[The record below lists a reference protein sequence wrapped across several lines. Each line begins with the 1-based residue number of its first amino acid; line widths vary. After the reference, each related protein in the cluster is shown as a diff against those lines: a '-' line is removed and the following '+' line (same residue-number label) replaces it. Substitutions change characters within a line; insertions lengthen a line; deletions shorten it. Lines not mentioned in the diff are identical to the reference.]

1 MKTQSKQTNK
11 LNKGLVT
18 LCLSFIFCSTINAQ
32 DKMLLKTGEELDV
45 KIFEV
50 TSTEVRYKKFD
61 NLTGPTR
68 IIYRSEV
75 FSIKYENG
83 AKDVFANETKK
94 EVVNSEPSINQQII
108 IQQPAEPNKFET
120 DSSDFAKVKR
130 KRFGGPR
137 IGLTYISPGTTTDYL
152 SSEGKQPMITQFG
165 WQFEGRLFTVEGNT
179 QGIIEFIPMIGGV
192 EQGMFIPSASLL
204 IGIRGGE
211 KRMFEF
217 AMGPNFAVTRDYK
230 RDVTVQTGVV
240 IAFGTSFKHGNINF
254 PVNLAFV
261 PSIGSKHD
269 IYDPTTN
276 TSTKQSFQTGC
287 RVSLVIGFNSRKK

>member
-1 MKTQSKQTNK
+1 MKTQNKQTNN

-18 LCLSFIFCSTINAQ
+18 LCLSFIFCGAINAQ
-32 DKMLLKTGEELDV
+32 DKMLLKNGEEFDV
-45 KIFEV
+45 KITEV
-50 TSTEVRYKKFD
+50 TSTEIRYKNFD

-68 IIYRSEV
+68 IVYRSEV

-94 EVVNSEPSINQQII
+94 DLSNVEMVGHPQII
-108 IQQPAEPNKFET
+108 IQQPAEPNKFEP

-137 IGLTYISPGTTTDYL
+137 IGVTYISPGTSSDYL
-152 SSEGKQPMITQFG
+152 SSEGKQPVITQFG

-179 QGIIEFIPMIGGV
+179 QGIIEFIPLIGGV

-217 AMGPNFAVTRDYK
+217 AMGPNFSVTRDYK
-230 RDVTVQTGVV
+230 RDVTLQTGVV
-240 IAFGTSFKHGNINF
+240 IALGTSFKHGNINF

-269 IYDPTTN
+269 IYDPSTN
-276 TSTKQSFQTGC
+276 TSTKQSFQTGF
-287 RVSLVIGFNSRKK
+287 RLSLVVGFNSRKK

>member
-1 MKTQSKQTNK
+1 MKTQNKQTNN
-11 LNKGLVT
+11 LNKGLLT
-18 LCLSFIFCSTINAQ
+18 LCLSFIFCGAINAQ
-32 DKMLLKTGEELDV
+32 DKMLLKNGEELDV
-45 KIFEV
+45 KVTEV
-50 TSTEVRYKKFD
+50 TSTEIKYKNFD

-68 IIYRSEV
+68 IVYRSEV
-75 FSIKYENG
+75 FSVKYENG
-83 AKDVFANETKK
+83 AKDVFATEAKK
-94 EVVNSEPSINQQII
+94 EVSNVEMVSHPQII
-108 IQQPAEPNKFET
+108 IQQPAEPNKFEP

-137 IGLTYISPGTTTDYL
+137 IGVTYISPGTSSDYL
-152 SSEGKQPMITQFG
+152 SSEGKQPVLTQFG

-179 QGIIEFIPMIGGV
+179 QGIIEFIPLIGGV

-217 AMGPNFAVTRDYK
+217 AMGPNFSVTRDYK
-230 RDVTVQTGVV
+230 RDLTVQTGVV

-269 IYDPTTN
+269 VYNADSN
-276 TSTKQSFQTGC
+276 TYTKQSFQTGC
-287 RVSLVIGFNSRKK
+287 RLSLVVGFNSRKK